1 MLYYLVVLTNVGVR
15 MKQKLSITLDEE
27 IVQEIIKALSS
38 GKFRNKSHV
47 VEYAVKKLL
56 EVENGR

>member
-1 MLYYLVVLTNVGVR
+1 

-27 IVQEIIKALSS
+27 LVSEIIKALSS
-38 GKFRNKSHV
+38 GRFRNKSHV